1 MVSNVK
7 RITAAFAAVVMF
19 LACFA
24 GFGLTAGAR
33 TEIQGVVYD
42 IEGVLSDSD
51 KAEMD
56 VLLAD
61 TAEKVGFNVG
71 IIFSDDLTGMSAR
84 EYTELFF
91 DGVFGEKAD
100 GVMLLINGDFSG
112 GDSSDWLCGAGEHG
126 EKYAMESQDILSSCY
141 YGLNKSGFRGLT
153 ESYCEYLL
161 KDAGIASENSGV
173 PSGYRAVLSDLDDK
187 LTDAEEAELLS
198 LMQETANHIECNVG
212 VVITDDLL
220 GKSDSKY
227 ANDFLDECFT
237 FGSSSIVLL
246 YNNDQSNKSYVDWI
260 STCGRGSDLY
270 DSRIDDIF
278 DDVYAGLDPNDNYAR
293 SIRFFCEYLSAHDF
307 DTSGYYDTDS
317 PISTLMS
324 FADVATFMFFPT
336 IFGLFLAFVIAGSFA
351 KSYKKKKPISASAY
365 IDTNRTKFTRKN
377 DIFVREFTTHHTIS
391 SSSSSGGHHSGG
403 GGHHSSSH
411 HSHGGGGGRH
421 R

>member
-1 MVSNVK
+1 MVYNVK
-7 RITAAFAAVVMF
+7 RITAAVAAVVMF
-19 LACFA
+19 LACVS
-24 GFGLTAGAR
+24 GFGITAFAA
-33 TEIQGVVYD
+33 ENVQGVLFD
-42 IEGVLSDSD
+42 IEEVLSESD
-51 KAEMD
+51 RQEMND
-56 VLLAD
+56 LVSD

-71 IIFSDDLTGMSAR
+71 VIFSDDLGGMSAR
-84 EYTELFF
+84 EYTELYF
-91 DGVFGEKAD
+91 DTVFGEKAD

-126 EKYAMESQDILSSCY
+126 EKLAMQSQDILSSCY

-161 KDAGIASENSGV
+161 KDAGIDSENSGV

-187 LTDAEEAELLS
+187 LTDAEETELLS

-246 YNNDQSNKSYVDWI
+246 YNNDKSNMNYVDWI

-293 SIRFFCEYLSAHDF
+293 SIRFFCEYLSEHDF

-317 PISTLMS
+317 PISALMS
-324 FADVATFMFFPT
+324 FGDVATFMFLPT
-336 IFGLFLAFVIAGSFA
+336 VFGLVLAFAIAGSFA
-351 KSYKKKKPISASAY
+351 KSYKKKKPISATAY
-365 IDTNRTKFTRKN
+365 IDANRTRFTRKN
-377 DIFVREFTTHHTIS
+377 DIFVREFTTHHTI
-391 SSSSSGGHHSGG
+391 SSSSGGHHSGG

-411 HSHGGGGGRH
+411 HSHGGGGGR
-421 R
+421 RR